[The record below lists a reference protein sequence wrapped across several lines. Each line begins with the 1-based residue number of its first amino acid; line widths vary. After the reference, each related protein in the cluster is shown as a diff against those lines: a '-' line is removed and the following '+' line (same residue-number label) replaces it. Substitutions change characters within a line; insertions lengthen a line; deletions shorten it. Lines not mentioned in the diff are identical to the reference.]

1 MSLTSTP
8 FLLYADENGN
18 VFEDTSLYALGRS
31 GWYADE
37 VPLDDWIEL
46 PDGGSLYTLPDRIPY
61 GKDVVSGEIRFCDKG
76 NAVAAFIPPAYTGLY
91 LATFDRKENAPVL
104 SLFCYT
110 AVGFFNEKFYVP
122 AVRIEE
128 DIRQEC
134 AGFDD
139 NSVKAGVELFR
150 KSYPDNRLVEHLASN
165 CALTYTCPAARNY
178 FMVRW

>member
-61 GKDVVSGEIRFCDKG
+61 GKDVASGEIRFCDKG

-110 AVGFFNEKFYVP
+110 AVGFFNEKFYV
-122 AVRIEE
+122 
-128 DIRQEC
+128 
-134 AGFDD
+134 
-139 NSVKAGVELFR
+139 
-150 KSYPDNRLVEHLASN
+150 
-165 CALTYTCPAARNY
+165 
-178 FMVRW
+178 

>member
-61 GKDVVSGEIRFCDKG
+61 GKDVSSGEIRFCDKG
-76 NAVAAFIPPAYTGLY
+76 NAVAAFIPPAYTG
-91 LATFDRKENAPVL
+91 
-104 SLFCYT
+104 
-110 AVGFFNEKFYVP
+110 
-122 AVRIEE
+122 
-128 DIRQEC
+128 
-134 AGFDD
+134 
-139 NSVKAGVELFR
+139 
-150 KSYPDNRLVEHLASN
+150 
-165 CALTYTCPAARNY
+165 
-178 FMVRW
+178 

>member
-61 GKDVVSGEIRFCDKG
+61 GKDVSSGEIRFCDKG
-76 NAVAAFIPPAYTGLY
+76 NAVAFNAHHIGRERKYRLPTGAKNEHDATNTDSY
-91 LATFDRKENAPVL
+91 LH
-104 SLFCYT
+104 
-110 AVGFFNEKFYVP
+110 
-122 AVRIEE
+122 
-128 DIRQEC
+128 
-134 AGFDD
+134 D
-139 NSVKAGVELFR
+139 N
-150 KSYPDNRLVEHLASN
+150 NRLLN
-165 CALTYTCPAARNY
+165 RALRLLS
-178 FMVRW
+178 RL